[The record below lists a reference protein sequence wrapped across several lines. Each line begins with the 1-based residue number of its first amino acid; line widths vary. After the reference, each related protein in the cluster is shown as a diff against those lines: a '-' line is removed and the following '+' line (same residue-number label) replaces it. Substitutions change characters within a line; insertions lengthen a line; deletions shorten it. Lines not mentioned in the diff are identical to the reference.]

1 MTINIKGTLLDLTKP
16 KIMGILNITPDS
28 FFDGG
33 EYNSEYKILNQVEK
47 MLSEGADII
56 DVGGHSSR
64 PGAKKIT
71 IEKETERVIPIIKLI
86 TGKFKNTIISID
98 TFRSE
103 IARKAIEAGASI
115 INDISGGDLD
125 NKMYEVAGEL
135 KVPYIIM
142 HMKGVPSNMQ
152 NNTEYDNVIF
162 DIIKN
167 LSYKIDLAKKAGIV
181 DIIIDPGFGFG
192 KSLKDNFKILKNLS
206 SFKQLNQ
213 PIMVGLSRKSMIYKI
228 LESSAKNVLNGT
240 TCLNSI
246 SLNNGANIIRVHDVK
261 EAKETVKLIEFMNE
275 NS

>member
-47 MLSEGADII
+47 MLLEGADII
-56 DVGGHSSR
+56 DIGGHSSR
-64 PGAKKIT
+64 PGAKKLT

-86 TGKFKNTIISID
+86 VGKFKNIIISID

-125 NKMYEVAGEL
+125 KKMYQVAGEL

-152 NNTEYDNVIF
+152 NDTEYDNVIF

-167 LSYKIDLAKKAGIV
+167 LSYKIDLAKKAGV
-181 DIIIDPGFGFG
+181 LDIIIDPGFGFG

-213 PIMVGLSRKSMIYKI
+213 PIMVGLSRKSMIYKL
-228 LESSAKNVLNGT
+228 LESSANDALNGT

-261 EAKETVKLIEFMNE
+261 EAKEAVKLIEFMNE

>member
-86 TGKFKNTIISID
+86 TGKFQNTIISID

-167 LSYKIDLAKKAGIV
+167 LSYKIDLAKKAGV
-181 DIIIDPGFGFG
+181 LDIIIDPGFGFG

>member
-33 EYNSEYKILNQVEK
+33 DYNSEYKILNQVEK
-47 MLSEGADII
+47 MLTEGADII

-64 PGAKKIT
+64 PGAKKIS

-86 TGKFKNTIISID
+86 AGKFKNIIISID

-125 NKMYEVAGEL
+125 KKMYKVAGEL

-152 NNTEYDNVIF
+152 NETKYDNIIF

-167 LSYKIDLAKKAGIV
+167 LSYKIDLAKKAGV
-181 DIIIDPGFGFG
+181 LDIIIDPGFGFG

-213 PIMVGLSRKSMIYKI
+213 PIMVGLSRKSMIYKL
-228 LESSAKNVLNGT
+228 LESSANDALNGT

-261 EAKETVKLIEFMNE
+261 QAKETVKLIEFMNE

>member
-167 LSYKIDLAKKAGIV
+167 LSYKIDLAKKAGV
-181 DIIIDPGFGFG
+181 LDIIIDPGFGFG

-246 SLNNGANIIRVHDVK
+246 SLYNGANIIRVHDVK

>member
-33 EYNSEYKILNQVEK
+33 DYNSEHKILNQVKK
-47 MLSEGADII
+47 MLTEGADII

-64 PGAKKIT
+64 PGAKKIS

>member
-33 EYNSEYKILNQVEK
+33 DYNSEYKILNQVEK
-47 MLSEGADII
+47 MLTEGADII

-64 PGAKKIT
+64 PGAKKIS

-167 LSYKIDLAKKAGIV
+167 LSYKIDLAKKAGV
-181 DIIIDPGFGFG
+181 LDIIIDPGFGFG

-213 PIMVGLSRKSMIYKI
+213 PIMVGLSRKSMIYKL
-228 LESSAKNVLNGT
+228 LESSANDALNGT

>member
-33 EYNSEYKILNQVEK
+33 EYDSEYKILNQVEK

-56 DVGGHSSR
+56 DIGGHSSR
-64 PGAKKIT
+64 PGAKKLT

-86 TGKFKNTIISID
+86 VGKFKNIIISID

-125 NKMYEVAGEL
+125 KKMYQVAGEL

-152 NNTEYDNVIF
+152 NDTEYDNVIF

-167 LSYKIDLAKKAGIV
+167 LSYKIDLAKKAGV
-181 DIIIDPGFGFG
+181 LDIIIDPGFGFG
-192 KSLKDNFKILKNLS
+192 KSIKDNFKILKNLS

-213 PIMVGLSRKSMIYKI
+213 PIMVGLSRKSMIYKL
-228 LESSAKNVLNGT
+228 LESSANDALNGT

-261 EAKETVKLIEFMNE
+261 EAKEAVKLIEFMNE

>member
-64 PGAKKIT
+64 PWAKKIT

-86 TGKFKNTIISID
+86 TGKFQNTIISID

-167 LSYKIDLAKKAGIV
+167 LSYKIDLAKKAGV
-181 DIIIDPGFGFG
+181 LDIIIDPGFGFG

>member
-47 MLSEGADII
+47 MLLEGADII
-56 DVGGHSSR
+56 DIGGHSSR
-64 PGAKKIT
+64 PGAKKLT

-86 TGKFKNTIISID
+86 VGKFKNIIISID

-125 NKMYEVAGEL
+125 KKMYEVAGEL

-152 NNTEYDNVIF
+152 NDTEYDNVIF

-167 LSYKIDLAKKAGIV
+167 LSYKIDLAKKAGV
-181 DIIIDPGFGFG
+181 LDIIIDPGFGFG
-192 KSLKDNFKILKNLS
+192 KSIKDNFKILKNLS

-213 PIMVGLSRKSMIYKI
+213 PIMVGLSRKSMIYKL
-228 LESSAKNVLNGT
+228 LESSANDALNGT

-261 EAKETVKLIEFMNE
+261 EAKEAVKLIEFMNE

>member
-47 MLSEGADII
+47 MLTEGADII

-64 PGAKKIT
+64 PGAKKIS

-86 TGKFKNTIISID
+86 AGKFKNIIISID

-125 NKMYEVAGEL
+125 KKMYEVAGEL

-152 NNTEYDNVIF
+152 NETKYDNIIF

-167 LSYKIDLAKKAGIV
+167 LSYKIDLAKKAGV
-181 DIIIDPGFGFG
+181 LDIIIDPGFGFG

>member
-47 MLSEGADII
+47 MLLEGADII
-56 DVGGHSSR
+56 DIGGHSSR
-64 PGAKKIT
+64 PGAKKLT

-86 TGKFKNTIISID
+86 VGKFKNIIISID

-125 NKMYEVAGEL
+125 KKMYQVAGEL

-152 NNTEYDNVIF
+152 NDTEYDNVIF

-167 LSYKIDLAKKAGIV
+167 LSYKIDLAKKAGV
-181 DIIIDPGFGFG
+181 LDIIIDPGFGFG
-192 KSLKDNFKILKNLS
+192 KSIKDNFKILKNLS

-213 PIMVGLSRKSMIYKI
+213 PIMVGLSRKSMIYKL
-228 LESSAKNVLNGT
+228 LESSANDALNGT

-261 EAKETVKLIEFMNE
+261 EAKEAVKLIEVRNE

>member
-33 EYNSEYKILNQVEK
+33 DYNSEHKILNQVEK
-47 MLSEGADII
+47 MLTEGADII

-64 PGAKKIT
+64 PGAKKIS
-71 IEKETERVIPIIKLI
+71 IEKETERVIPIINLI
-86 TGKFKNTIISID
+86 AGKFKNIIISID

-125 NKMYEVAGEL
+125 KKMFEVAGEL

-152 NNTEYDNVIF
+152 NETKYDNIIF

-167 LSYKIDLAKKAGIV
+167 LSYKIDLAKKAGV
-181 DIIIDPGFGFG
+181 LDIIIDPGFGFG

-213 PIMVGLSRKSMIYKI
+213 PIMVGLSRKSMIYKL
-228 LESSAKNVLNGT
+228 LESSANDALNGT

-246 SLNNGANIIRVHDVK
+246 SINNGANIIRVHDVK

>member
-47 MLSEGADII
+47 MLLEGADII
-56 DVGGHSSR
+56 DIGGHSSR
-64 PGAKKIT
+64 PGAKKLT

-86 TGKFKNTIISID
+86 VGKFKNIIISID

-125 NKMYEVAGEL
+125 KKMYQVAGEL

-152 NNTEYDNVIF
+152 NDTEYDNVIF

-167 LSYKIDLAKKAGIV
+167 LSYKIDLAKKAGV
-181 DIIIDPGFGFG
+181 LDIIIDPGFGFG
-192 KSLKDNFKILKNLS
+192 KSIKDNFKILKNLS

-213 PIMVGLSRKSMIYKI
+213 PIMVGLSRKSMIYKL
-228 LESSAKNVLNGT
+228 LESSANDALNGT

-261 EAKETVKLIEFMNE
+261 EAKEAVKLIEFMNE

>member
-33 EYNSEYKILNQVEK
+33 DYNSEYKILNQVEK

>member
-33 EYNSEYKILNQVEK
+33 DYNSEHKILNQVEK
-47 MLSEGADII
+47 MLTEGADII

-64 PGAKKIT
+64 PGAKKIS
-71 IEKETERVIPIIKLI
+71 IEKETERVIPIINLI
-86 TGKFKNTIISID
+86 AGKFKNIIISID

-125 NKMYEVAGEL
+125 KKMYEVAGEL

-152 NNTEYDNVIF
+152 NETKYDNIIF

-167 LSYKIDLAKKAGIV
+167 LSYKIDLAKKAGV
-181 DIIIDPGFGFG
+181 LDIIIDPGFGFG

-213 PIMVGLSRKSMIYKI
+213 PIMVGLSRKSMIYKL
-228 LESSAKNVLNGT
+228 LESSANDALNGT

>member
-33 EYNSEYKILNQVEK
+33 DYNSEYKILNQVEK
-47 MLSEGADII
+47 MLTEGADII

-64 PGAKKIT
+64 PGAKKIS
-71 IEKETERVIPIIKLI
+71 IEKETERVIPIINLI
-86 TGKFKNTIISID
+86 AGKFKNIIISID

-167 LSYKIDLAKKAGIV
+167 LSYKIDLAKKAGV
-181 DIIIDPGFGFG
+181 LDIIIDPGFGFG

-213 PIMVGLSRKSMIYKI
+213 PIMVGLSRKSMIYKL
-228 LESSAKNVLNGT
+228 LESSANDALNGT

>member
-47 MLSEGADII
+47 MLTEGADII

-64 PGAKKIT
+64 PGAKKIS

-86 TGKFKNTIISID
+86 TGKFQNTIISID

-167 LSYKIDLAKKAGIV
+167 LSYKIDLAKKAGV
-181 DIIIDPGFGFG
+181 LDIIIDPGFGFG

-246 SLNNGANIIRVHDVK
+246 SLYNGANIIRVHDVK

>member
-33 EYNSEYKILNQVEK
+33 DYNSEHKILNQVEK
-47 MLSEGADII
+47 MLTEGADII

-64 PGAKKIT
+64 PGAKKIS

-86 TGKFKNTIISID
+86 AGKFKNIIISID

-125 NKMYEVAGEL
+125 KKMYEVAGEL

-152 NNTEYDNVIF
+152 NETKYDNIIF

-167 LSYKIDLAKKAGIV
+167 LSYKIDLAKKAGV
-181 DIIIDPGFGFG
+181 LDIIIDPGFGFG

-213 PIMVGLSRKSMIYKI
+213 PIMVGLSRKSMIYKL
-228 LESSAKNVLNGT
+228 LESSANDALNGT

>member
-56 DVGGHSSR
+56 DIGGHSSR
-64 PGAKKIT
+64 PGAKKLT

-86 TGKFKNTIISID
+86 VGKFKNIIISID

-125 NKMYEVAGEL
+125 KKMYQVAGEL

-152 NNTEYDNVIF
+152 NDTEYDNVIF

-167 LSYKIDLAKKAGIV
+167 LSYKIDLAKKAGV
-181 DIIIDPGFGFG
+181 LDIIIDPGFGFG

-213 PIMVGLSRKSMIYKI
+213 PIMVGLSRKSMIYKL
-228 LESSAKNVLNGT
+228 LESSANDALNGT

-261 EAKETVKLIEFMNE
+261 EAKEAVKLIEFMNE

>member
-33 EYNSEYKILNQVEK
+33 DYNSEYKILNQVEK
-47 MLSEGADII
+47 MLTEGADII

-64 PGAKKIT
+64 PGAKKIS
-71 IEKETERVIPIIKLI
+71 IEKETERVIPIINLI
-86 TGKFKNTIISID
+86 AGKFKNIIISID

-125 NKMYEVAGEL
+125 KKMYEVAGEL

-152 NNTEYDNVIF
+152 NETKYDNIIF

-167 LSYKIDLAKKAGIV
+167 LSYKIDLAKKAGV
-181 DIIIDPGFGFG
+181 LDIIIDPGFGFG

>member
-33 EYNSEYKILNQVEK
+33 DYNSEHKILNQVEK

-167 LSYKIDLAKKAGIV
+167 LSYKIDLAKKAGV
-181 DIIIDPGFGFG
+181 LDIIIDPGFGFG

>member
-33 EYNSEYKILNQVEK
+33 DYNSEYKILNQVEK
-47 MLSEGADII
+47 MLTEGADII

-64 PGAKKIT
+64 PGAKKIS

-86 TGKFKNTIISID
+86 AGKFKNIIISID

-125 NKMYEVAGEL
+125 KKMYEVAGEL

-152 NNTEYDNVIF
+152 NETKYDNIIF

-167 LSYKIDLAKKAGIV
+167 LSYKIDLAKKAGV
-181 DIIIDPGFGFG
+181 LDIIIDPGFGFG

-213 PIMVGLSRKSMIYKI
+213 PIMVGLSRKSMIYKL
-228 LESSAKNVLNGT
+228 LESSANDALNGT

>member
-71 IEKETERVIPIIKLI
+71 IEKETERVIPIINLI
-86 TGKFKNTIISID
+86 AGKFKNIIISID

-125 NKMYEVAGEL
+125 KKMYEVAGEL

-152 NNTEYDNVIF
+152 NETKYDNIIF

-167 LSYKIDLAKKAGIV
+167 LSYKIDLAKKAGV
-181 DIIIDPGFGFG
+181 LDIIIDPGFGFG

>member
-33 EYNSEYKILNQVEK
+33 KYNSEYKILNQVEK
-47 MLSEGADII
+47 MLLEGADII
-56 DVGGHSSR
+56 DIGGHSSR
-64 PGAKKIT
+64 PGAKKLT

-86 TGKFKNTIISID
+86 VGKFKNIIISID

-125 NKMYEVAGEL
+125 KKMYQVAGEL

-152 NNTEYDNVIF
+152 NDTEYDNVIF

-167 LSYKIDLAKKAGIV
+167 LSYKIDLAKKAGV
-181 DIIIDPGFGFG
+181 LDIIIDPGFGFG
-192 KSLKDNFKILKNLS
+192 KSIKDNFKILQNLS

-213 PIMVGLSRKSMIYKI
+213 PIMVGLSRKSMIYKL
-228 LESSAKNVLNGT
+228 LESSANDALNGT

-246 SLNNGANIIRVHDVK
+246 SLNNVANIIRVHDVK
-261 EAKETVKLIEFMNE
+261 EAKEAVKLIEFMNE

>member
-33 EYNSEYKILNQVEK
+33 DYNSEYKILNQVEK

-64 PGAKKIT
+64 PGAKKIS

-167 LSYKIDLAKKAGIV
+167 LSYKIDLAKKAGV
-181 DIIIDPGFGFG
+181 LDIIIDPGFGFG

-213 PIMVGLSRKSMIYKI
+213 PIMVGLSRKSMIYKL
-228 LESSAKNVLNGT
+228 LESSANDALNGT

>member
-33 EYNSEYKILNQVEK
+33 DYNSEHKILNQVEK
-47 MLSEGADII
+47 MLTEGADII

-64 PGAKKIT
+64 PGAKKIS

-86 TGKFKNTIISID
+86 AGKFKNIIISID

-125 NKMYEVAGEL
+125 KKMYEVAGEL

-152 NNTEYDNVIF
+152 NETKYDNIIF

-167 LSYKIDLAKKAGIV
+167 LSYKIDLAKKAGV
-181 DIIIDPGFGFG
+181 LDIIIDPGFGFG

-213 PIMVGLSRKSMIYKI
+213 PIMVGLSRKSMIYKL
-228 LESSAKNVLNGT
+228 LESSANDALNGT

-246 SLNNGANIIRVHDVK
+246 SINNGANIIRVHDVK

>member
-33 EYNSEYKILNQVEK
+33 DYNSEHKILNQVEK
-47 MLSEGADII
+47 MLTEGADII

-64 PGAKKIT
+64 PGAKKIS
-71 IEKETERVIPIIKLI
+71 IEKETERVIPIINLI
-86 TGKFKNTIISID
+86 AGKFKNIIISID

-125 NKMYEVAGEL
+125 KKMYEVAGEL

-152 NNTEYDNVIF
+152 NETKYDNIIF

-167 LSYKIDLAKKAGIV
+167 LSYKIDLAKKAGV
-181 DIIIDPGFGFG
+181 LDIIIDPGFGFG

-213 PIMVGLSRKSMIYKI
+213 PIMVGLSRKSMIYKL
-228 LESSAKNVLNGT
+228 LESSANDALNGT

-246 SLNNGANIIRVHDVK
+246 SINNGANIIRVHDVK

>member
-71 IEKETERVIPIIKLI
+71 IKKETERVIPIIKLI

-167 LSYKIDLAKKAGIV
+167 LSYKIDLAKKAGV
-181 DIIIDPGFGFG
+181 LDIIIDPGFGFG

>member
-33 EYNSEYKILNQVEK
+33 DYNSEYKILNQVEK
-47 MLSEGADII
+47 MLTEGADII

-64 PGAKKIT
+64 PGAKKIS
-71 IEKETERVIPIIKLI
+71 IEKETERVIPIINLSA
-86 TGKFKNTIISID
+86 GKFKNIIISID

-125 NKMYEVAGEL
+125 KKMYEVAGEL

-152 NNTEYDNVIF
+152 NETKYDNIIF

-167 LSYKIDLAKKAGIV
+167 LSYKIDLAKKAGV
-181 DIIIDPGFGFG
+181 LDIIIDPGFGFG

>member
-28 FFDGG
+28 FFFCLY
-33 EYNSEYKILNQVEK
+33 YNSEYKILNQVEK
-47 MLSEGADII
+47 MLTEGADII

-64 PGAKKIT
+64 PGAKKIS
-71 IEKETERVIPIIKLI
+71 IEKETERVIPIINLI
-86 TGKFKNTIISID
+86 AGKFKNIIISID

-125 NKMYEVAGEL
+125 KKMYEVAGEL

-152 NNTEYDNVIF
+152 NETKYDNIIF

-167 LSYKIDLAKKAGIV
+167 LSYKIDLAKKAGV
-181 DIIIDPGFGFG
+181 LDIIIDPGFGFG

-213 PIMVGLSRKSMIYKI
+213 PIMVGLSRKSMIYKL
-228 LESSAKNVLNGT
+228 LESSANDALNGT

-246 SLNNGANIIRVHDVK
+246 SINNGANIIRVHDVK

>member
-56 DVGGHSSR
+56 DVGGYSSR

>member
-64 PGAKKIT
+64 PGAKKIS

-125 NKMYEVAGEL
+125 KKMYEVAGEL

-152 NNTEYDNVIF
+152 NETKYDNIIF

-167 LSYKIDLAKKAGIV
+167 LSYKIDLAKKAGV
-181 DIIIDPGFGFG
+181 LDIIIDPGFGFG

>member
-33 EYNSEYKILNQVEK
+33 DYNSEYKILNQVEK
-47 MLSEGADII
+47 MLTEGADII

-64 PGAKKIT
+64 PGAKKIS
-71 IEKETERVIPIIKLI
+71 IEKETERVIPIINLI
-86 TGKFKNTIISID
+86 AGKFKNIIISID

-125 NKMYEVAGEL
+125 KKMYEVAGEL

-152 NNTEYDNVIF
+152 NETKYDNIIF

-167 LSYKIDLAKKAGIV
+167 LSYKIDLAKKAGV
-181 DIIIDPGFGFG
+181 LDIIIDPGFGFG

-213 PIMVGLSRKSMIYKI
+213 PIMVGLSRKSMIYKL
-228 LESSAKNVLNGT
+228 LESSANDALNGT

>member
-33 EYNSEYKILNQVEK
+33 DYNSEYKILNQVEK
-47 MLSEGADII
+47 MLTEGADII

-64 PGAKKIT
+64 PGAKKIS

-86 TGKFKNTIISID
+86 AGKFKNIIISID

-125 NKMYEVAGEL
+125 KKMYEVAGEL

-152 NNTEYDNVIF
+152 NETKYDNIIF

-213 PIMVGLSRKSMIYKI
+213 PIMVGLSRKSMIYKL
-228 LESSAKNVLNGT
+228 LESSANDALNGT

>member
-125 NKMYEVAGEL
+125 KKMYKVAGEL

-152 NNTEYDNVIF
+152 NETKYDNIIF

-167 LSYKIDLAKKAGIV
+167 LSYKIDLAKKAGV
-181 DIIIDPGFGFG
+181 LDIIIDPGFGFG

-213 PIMVGLSRKSMIYKI
+213 PIMVGLSRKSMIYKL
-228 LESSAKNVLNGT
+228 LESSANDALNGT

>member
-33 EYNSEYKILNQVEK
+33 KYNSEYKILNQVEK
-47 MLSEGADII
+47 MLLEGADII
-56 DVGGHSSR
+56 DIGGHSSR
-64 PGAKKIT
+64 PGAKKLT

-86 TGKFKNTIISID
+86 VGKFKNIIISID

-125 NKMYEVAGEL
+125 KKMYQVAGEL

-152 NNTEYDNVIF
+152 NDTEYDNVIF

-167 LSYKIDLAKKAGIV
+167 LSYKIDLAKKAGV
-181 DIIIDPGFGFG
+181 LDIIIDPGFGFG
-192 KSLKDNFKILKNLS
+192 KSIKDNFKILQNLS

-213 PIMVGLSRKSMIYKI
+213 PIMVGLSRKSMIYKL
-228 LESSAKNVLNGT
+228 LESSANDALNGT

-261 EAKETVKLIEFMNE
+261 EAKEAVKLIEFMNE

>member
-167 LSYKIDLAKKAGIV
+167 LSYKIDLAKKAGV
-181 DIIIDPGFGFG
+181 LDIIIDPGFGFG